1 MEWQPIDPS
10 APPTGAPWDGKP
22 VLIVTNHNW
31 GGDDNRVHRA
41 RWTDTIHGSG
51 IFGWAVDDCK
61 HGPYPLRGYTV
72 VSHWLPLPPPP
83 ASPTTPPRAEGEVTS

>member
-1 MEWQPIDPS
+1 MSEWKPIDEN
-10 APPTGAPWDGKP
+10 APQDGAPWDGRP

-41 RWTDTIHGSG
+41 RWTDAIHGRG
-51 IFGWAVDDCK
+51 IFGWAIDDCK

-72 VSHWLPLPPPP
+72 VSHWQHLP
-83 ASPTTPPRAEGEVTS
+83 TPPDKKA